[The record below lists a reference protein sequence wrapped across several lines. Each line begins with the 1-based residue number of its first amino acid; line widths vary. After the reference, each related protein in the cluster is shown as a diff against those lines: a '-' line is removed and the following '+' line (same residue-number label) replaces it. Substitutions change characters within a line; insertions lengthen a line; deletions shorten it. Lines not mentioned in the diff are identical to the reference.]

1 MNNVKNNIKCNI
13 CKSDMKVKL
22 KKRQITNNVNEVY
35 LQCDECGYKYH
46 VCYEDEEVR
55 ILRERLNK
63 AKKNKKSYS
72 TVIRIQKMI
81 RNKMIILENEM
92 VNGSVKYHGGKNGR

>member
-35 LQCDECGYKYH
+35 LQCDVCGYKYH

-55 ILRERLNK
+55 ILRERLDK
-63 AKKNKKSYS
+63 AKKNKKAYS
-72 TVIRIQKMI
+72 AVTRIQKMI